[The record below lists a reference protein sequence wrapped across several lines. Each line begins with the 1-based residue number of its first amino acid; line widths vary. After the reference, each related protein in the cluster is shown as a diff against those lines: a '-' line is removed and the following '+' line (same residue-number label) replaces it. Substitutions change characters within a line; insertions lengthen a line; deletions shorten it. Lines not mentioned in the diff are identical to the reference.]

1 MARVAGIGSSRQSE
15 VGMDLRQIEYF
26 VALYDERSIT
36 KAASRLNVV
45 QPALSMQISRLE
57 RTFKTRLFE
66 RTSRG
71 VVPTDLGR
79 TFYGLCQ
86 KILSDV
92 YEAQRYLRDASGKVT
107 GDLTVGLMPSV
118 ANSVLP
124 AVLAEYKSSY
134 PDVTL
139 RIVEAYSGSL
149 LDQLNSGKLD
159 LAIVNNSSNLG
170 RIAIMPLFRD
180 YLVLV
185 TRYKTGKKV
194 PLEIPSQRIQDFRLV
209 LPSQR
214 QGMRVLINS
223 MLASKSIILK
233 PEIELNSLGPTI
245 ELVRESDWATILPV
259 VAVKRAGDRKLVR
272 LQRIVDPEIPREVI
286 VAAPTTRTPTLAAE
300 LFLKILKTN
309 IATVLDR

>member
-1 MARVAGIGSSRQSE
+1 
-15 VGMDLRQIEYF
+15 MDLRQIEYF

-36 KAASRLNVV
+36 KAARRLNVV

-57 RTFKTRLFE
+57 RTFKAKLFD

-71 VVPTDLGR
+71 VVPTDTGR

-92 YEAQRYLRDASGKVT
+92 YEAQRYLRDASGSVT
-107 GDLTVGLMPSV
+107 GDLTIGLMPSV

-124 AVLAEYKSSY
+124 AVLAEYKASY

-159 LAIVNNSSNLG
+159 LAIVNNSSHLG
-170 RIAIMPLFRD
+170 RTAVIPLFRD

-185 TRYKTGKKV
+185 TRYQPGKRMA
-194 PLEIPSQRIQDFRLV
+194 PDIESHRLPDFRLV

-214 QGMRVLINS
+214 QGMRVLIDS
-223 MLASKSIILK
+223 MLASKGIVLK
-233 PEIELNSLGPTI
+233 PEIELDSLGPTI

-259 VAVKRAGDRKLVR
+259 VAVKRSVDRKLVR
-272 LQRIVDPEIPREVI
+272 SQRIIDPEMLREVI
-286 VAAPTTRTPTLAAE
+286 VVAPLTRTLTLAAE
-300 LFLKILKTN
+300 LFLKILKAN
-309 IATVLDR
+309 VASLLERKA

>member
-194 PLEIPSQRIQDFRLV
+194 PLEIPSQRISGFPAR
-209 LPSQR
+209 PS
-214 QGMRVLINS
+214 
-223 MLASKSIILK
+223 
-233 PEIELNSLGPTI
+233 
-245 ELVRESDWATILPV
+245 
-259 VAVKRAGDRKLVR
+259 
-272 LQRIVDPEIPREVI
+272 
-286 VAAPTTRTPTLAAE
+286 VAAPGHARSHRTRCSHRRASSLSR
-300 LFLKILKTN
+300 KSSSILSVRRSSWFARATGQPFSRSSQLSEQA
-309 IATVLDR
+309 IANWFAFSA

>member
-1 MARVAGIGSSRQSE
+1 
-15 VGMDLRQIEYF
+15 MDLRQIQYF

-36 KAASRLNVV
+36 KAARRLNVV

-57 RTFKTRLFE
+57 RMFKIKLFE

-71 VVPTDLGR
+71 VIPTEVGR

-86 KILSDV
+86 AILGDV
-92 YEAQRYLRDASGKVT
+92 YEAQRYLREASGSVT
-107 GDLTVGLMPSV
+107 GDLTIGLMPSV

-124 AVLAEYKSSY
+124 EVLAEYKSSY

-149 LDQLNSGKLD
+149 IDQLYSGKLN
-159 LAIVNNSSNLG
+159 LAVVNMTSALDRAVIV
-170 RIAIMPLFRD
+170 PLFSD

-185 TRYKTGKKV
+185 TRHTPGKR
-194 PLEIPSQRIQDFRLV
+194 IPSDIQASRLANMRLV

-214 QGMRVLINS
+214 QGMRLLVDS
-223 MLASKSIILK
+223 MLASKGLVLK
-233 PEIELNSLGPTI
+233 PEIEIDSLGPTL

-259 VAVKRAGDRKLVR
+259 VAVKQLVDKKQLRA
-272 LQRIVDPEIPREVI
+272 QRIIDPNIPRKVI
-286 VAAPTTRTPTLAAE
+286 AASPTRQAPSLAAE
-300 LFLKILKTN
+300 LFLAILKRRIN
-309 IATVLDR
+309 ALLDNKA

>member
-1 MARVAGIGSSRQSE
+1 
-15 VGMDLRQIEYF
+15 MDLRQIQYF

-36 KAASRLNVV
+36 KAARRLNVV

-57 RTFKTRLFE
+57 RMFKIKLFE

-71 VVPTDLGR
+71 VIPTEIGR

-86 KILSDV
+86 AVLGDV
-92 YEAQRYLRDASGKVT
+92 YEAQRYLREASGNVT

-124 AVLAEYKSSY
+124 HVLAEYKSNY
-134 PDVTL
+134 PNVTL

-149 LDQLNSGKLD
+149 LDQLYSGKLN
-159 LAIVNNSSNLG
+159 LAVINMTSGLD
-170 RIAIMPLFRD
+170 RAAIAPLFSD

-185 TRYKTGKKV
+185 TRHASGKRV
-194 PLEIPSQRIQDFRLV
+194 SPDIQASRLVDLRLV

-214 QGMRVLINS
+214 QGMRLLVDS
-223 MLASKSIILK
+223 MLASRGLVLK
-233 PEIELNSLGPTI
+233 PEIEIDSLGPTL

-259 VAVKRAGDRKLVR
+259 VAVKQLVDRKLLR
-272 LQRIVDPEIPREVI
+272 AQRIVDPHIPREVV
-286 VAAPTTRTPTLAAE
+286 VASPTRRPPSLAAE
-300 LFLKILKTN
+300 LFLGILKTRIN
-309 IATVLDR
+309 ALLGYKA